1 MNEALRQDIADII
14 GIDLNHHKSNI
25 DYKVL
30 KVIQEDGYVR
40 KKIEFDSNG
49 DKVPAF
55 LLIPERMDN
64 TPAVLINHQHNSER
78 HFGKSEV
85 CGLVGSPFQAFGPA
99 LVKQGF
105 VVLVPDIICFEER
118 RKYAHGLEPLENDK
132 DFWNHL
138 NEMCYR
144 VLSGD
149 LLMKKILEDTMT
161 AITLLSEIPGV
172 DKNRLGTLGHSM
184 GGNTVQFL
192 AAMDKRISFAC
203 ASGSACSY
211 KNKMKN
217 NVGME
222 LSIVVPNLYR
232 KYDVQ
237 DLLACI
243 APRRLL
249 IVSADD
255 DKYSR
260 DASDVVDEARK
271 TYAQK
276 NAKDNITHVRY
287 QGGHALSHERFEYIV
302 NWIITNA

>member
-1 MNEALRQDIADII
+1 MFDTNGAVSQRKLRD
-14 GIDLNHHKSNI
+14 
-25 DYKVL
+25 
-30 KVIQEDGYVR
+30 
-40 KKIEFDSNG
+40 
-49 DKVPAF
+49 
-55 LLIPERMDN
+55 
-64 TPAVLINHQHNSER
+64 
-78 HFGKSEV
+78 
-85 CGLVGSPFQAFGPA
+85 SPFSFKMKIQKSRIFLASVDVESSILCRYLWEAHLILEF
-99 LVKQGF
+99 K
-105 VVLVPDIICFEER
+105 VLVPDIICFEER
-118 RKYAHGLEPLENDK
+118 RKYANGLEPLENDK

-149 LLMKKILEDTMT
+149 LLMRKILEDTMN

-172 DKNRLGTLGHSM
+172 DKNRIGTLGHSM

-211 KNKMKN
+211 KNKMEH

-232 KYDVQ
+232 KYDIQ

-271 TYAQK
+271 TYSQM
-276 NAKDNITHVRY
+276 NAEGNITHVRY
-287 QGGHALSHERFEYIV
+287 QGGHALTQERFDYIV
-302 NWIITNA
+302 NWMITNT